1 MTEKTLRGGVS
12 FTPPYGLKLQIKT
25 EGFYSKYGDEKRFAL
40 LRENTDYIVHSI
52 RGNKTIVYGTDIGN
66 IACLAIV
73 HPEEVKA

>member
-1 MTEKTLRGGVS
+1 MT
-12 FTPPYGLKLQIKT
+12 IKIKN

-52 RGNKTIVYGTDIGN
+52 RGNKTIIYGTDIGN

-73 HPEEVKA
+73 HSEEVKA